1 MSQLFGT
8 FSLVE
13 VQGFCRILPDF
24 GGLEQLS
31 IPLNLLLAMG
41 FRFLQQALV
50 IQLKDK
56 IEYAETGILSKV
68 LLKVSYCQYTLFCLS
83 AGTDIAEHTSTRN
96 AVVQVIEGEGT
107 LTLEGQDINLEPGV
121 FVFMPANAPHAL
133 KAEANLA
140 FLLAL
145 SDAT

>member
-1 MSQLFGT
+1 MTTTVQNSQ
-8 FSLVE
+8 S
-13 VQGFCRILPDF
+13 
-24 GGLEQLS
+24 
-31 IPLNLLLAMG
+31 
-41 FRFLQQALV
+41 LV

-56 IEYAETGILSKV
+56 IEYAETGVLSKV
-68 LLKVSYCQYTLFCLS
+68 LLKVPYCQYTLFCLA

-96 AVVQVIEGEGT
+96 AVVQVIEGQGT

-140 FLLAL
+140 FILTL
-145 SDAT
+145 SAAT

>member
-1 MSQLFGT
+1 M
-8 FSLVE
+8 
-13 VQGFCRILPDF
+13 
-24 GGLEQLS
+24 
-31 IPLNLLLAMG
+31 
-41 FRFLQQALV
+41 
-50 IQLKDK
+50 
-56 IEYAETGILSKV
+56 
-68 LLKVSYCQYTLFCLS
+68 LKVSYCQYTLFCLA

-96 AVVQVIEGEGT
+96 AVVQVIEGQGT
-107 LTLEGQDINLEPGV
+107 LTLEGQEINLEPGV